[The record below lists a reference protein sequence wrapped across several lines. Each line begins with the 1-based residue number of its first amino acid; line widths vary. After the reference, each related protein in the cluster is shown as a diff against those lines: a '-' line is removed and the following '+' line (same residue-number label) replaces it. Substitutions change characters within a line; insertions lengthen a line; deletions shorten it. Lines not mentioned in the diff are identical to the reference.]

1 MNAAKTLLN
10 FVLAGTLLG
19 ILVASWAGPHFIG
32 WYNETPLATQTMC
45 NLPQVIRHVSSDLL
59 TWQTIGAGVGAAVFL
74 VLGIVF
80 TVRANR
86 KAREQETQTP
96 PPAAPS
102 QTAP

>member
-10 FVLAGTLLG
+10 FVLGGALLG

-45 NLPQVIRHVSSDLL
+45 NLPQVIRQVSSDLL

-74 VLGIVF
+74 VLGILF
-80 TVRANR
+80 TVRSNR
-86 KAREQETQTP
+86 KAREQQTRTP
-96 PPAAPS
+96 PPAAPP
-102 QTAP
+102 QTTP